1 MHRISAQR
9 HKIHRAVNYV
19 TQNIAQRLDANVLAD
34 VACLSKFHF
43 SRVFHDHC
51 GETPHEYLSR
61 IRLEL
66 AARSLN
72 YIEDKSITD
81 ITLDCGF
88 SNPQNFCRSFSQKF
102 GTSPRSFRNNRLI
115 NPREF
120 AHSPGSRSVLL
131 DDLDVQIVVQPDYR
145 VAYIRHHG
153 PYGKNDGRIPA
164 KYSAIQAWARRIG
177 VWNDTSALIGL
188 CPDNPILTPPDR
200 CRYDICIPV
209 ESGMVEDDIVS
220 IQTIPGGSYARL
232 RISCEADEMLGYWK
246 LLTRHCIED
255 NNVTHALTYS
265 YEYYPCSQRDPSDT
279 RMDVELYLKIYTGL
293 I

>member
-1 MHRISAQR
+1 MHQISAQR

-19 TQNIAQRLDANVLAD
+19 TENITQQLDLNVLAD

-43 SRVFHDHC
+43 SRVFRDQC
-51 GETPHEYLSR
+51 GETPYEYLSR

-81 ITLDCGF
+81 IALDCGF
-88 SNPQNFCRSFSQKF
+88 SNPQNFSRSFRLKF
-102 GTSPRSFRNNRLI
+102 GVSPRSFRNNRLI

-120 AHSPGSRSVLL
+120 ASSPGSQLVLL
-131 DDLDVQIVVQPDYR
+131 DDLDIQIVTQPDYR

-153 PYGKNDGRIPA
+153 PYGQNDTRIPA
-164 KYSAIQAWARRIG
+164 KYSALQAWARRIG
-177 VWNDTSALIGL
+177 IWDDTSALIGL
-188 CPDNPILTPPDR
+188 CPDNPILTPPNL

-209 ESGMVEDDIVS
+209 DSGMMEDDIVS
-220 IQTIPGGSYARL
+220 IQTIPGGAYARL
-232 RISCEADEMLGYWK
+232 RISCEGDEMLGYWK
-246 LLTRHCIED
+246 LLTRYCIEE
-255 NNVTHALTYS
+255 NSITHALTYS
-265 YEYYPCSQRDPSDT
+265 YEYYPCSQRDPLDT
-279 RMDVELYLKIYTGL
+279 TTDVELYLKIHSGL

>member
-19 TQNIAQRLDANVLAD
+19 TENYAQPLDLNVLAD
-34 VACLSKFHF
+34 VARLSKYHF
-43 SRVFHDHC
+43 SRVFRDHC

-72 YIEDKSITD
+72 YIEDKPITD
-81 ITLDCGF
+81 IALDCGF
-88 SNPQNFCRSFSQKF
+88 SNPQNFSRSFRLKF
-102 GTSPRSFRNNRLI
+102 GTSPRSFRNSRLI
-115 NPREF
+115 SPREF
-120 AHSPGSRSVLL
+120 AHCPGSRSVLL
-131 DDLDVQIVVQPDYR
+131 DNLDVQIVTRPDYR

-153 PYGKNDGRIPA
+153 PYGKNDGCIPA

-177 VWNDTSALIGL
+177 IWNDTSALIGL
-188 CPDNPILTPPDR
+188 CPDNPVLTPPDR

-209 ESGMVEDDIVS
+209 ESSMVEDDFVS

-232 RISCEADEMLGYWK
+232 RISCEADEILDYWN

-255 NNVTHALTYS
+255 SSVTHALTHS
-265 YEYYPCSQRDPSDT
+265 YECYPRSQRDPSDT
-279 RMDVELYLKIYTGL
+279 TIDVELYLRIYTGL

>member
-1 MHRISAQR
+1 MHQISAQR
-9 HKIHRAVNYV
+9 HKIHRVVNYV
-19 TQNIAQRLDANVLAD
+19 AKNFAQRLDLNVLAD
-34 VACLSKFHF
+34 IACLSKFHF

-51 GETPHEYLSR
+51 GETPHEHLSR

-72 YIEDKSITD
+72 YIENKSITD
-81 ITLDCGF
+81 VALDCGF
-88 SNPQNFCRSFSQKF
+88 SNPQNFSRSFRLKF
-102 GTSPRSFRNNRLI
+102 GTSPRSFRNNLLI

-131 DDLDVQIVVQPDYR
+131 DDLDVQIVTRPDCR
-145 VAYIRHHG
+145 VAYIRHYG
-153 PYGKNDGRIPA
+153 PYGKHDGRIPA
-164 KYSAIQAWARRIG
+164 KYSVIQAWARRTGI
-177 VWNDTSALIGL
+177 WKDTSALIGL

-209 ESGMVEDDIVS
+209 ESNVAEDDFVS

-232 RISCEADEMLGYWK
+232 RISCEADEILDYWN

-255 NNVTHALTYS
+255 SNITHALTHS
-265 YEYYPCSQRDPSDT
+265 YEYYPLTQRDPLDT
-279 RMDVELYLKIYTGL
+279 TIDVELYLRIYTGL

>member
-9 HKIHRAVNYV
+9 HKIHRVVNYV
-19 TQNIAQRLDANVLAD
+19 TENIAQQLDLNVLAD

-43 SRVFHDHC
+43 SRVFLDHC
-51 GETPHEYLSR
+51 SETPHEYLSR

-81 ITLDCGF
+81 IALDCGF
-88 SNPQNFCRSFSQKF
+88 SNPQNFSRSFRLRF

-115 NPREF
+115 NPRKF
-120 AHSPGSRSVLL
+120 AHCSGPGSDLL
-131 DDLDVQIVVQPDYR
+131 NDLDVQIITRPDCR
-145 VAYIRHHG
+145 VAYIRHYG
-153 PYGKNDGRIPA
+153 PYGKNDSRIPA
-164 KYSAIQAWARRIG
+164 KYSALQAWARRIG
-177 VWNDTSALIGL
+177 IWNDTLALIGL

-209 ESGMVEDDIVS
+209 ESGVMEDDIVS

-232 RISCEADEMLGYWK
+232 RISCQSDEILGYWN
-246 LLTRHCIED
+246 LLTTHCIEE
-255 NNVTHALTYS
+255 NSITHALTHS
-265 YEYYPCSQRDPSDT
+265 YECYPVTQRNPSNT
-279 RMDVELYLKIYTGL
+279 TLDVELYLRIYTGL
-293 I
+293 T

>member
-19 TQNIAQRLDANVLAD
+19 TENISQQLDLNVLAD

-43 SRVFHDHC
+43 SRVFRDHC

-81 ITLDCGF
+81 IALDCGF
-88 SNPQNFCRSFSQKF
+88 SNPQNFARSFRLWF
-102 GTSPRSFRNNRLI
+102 GTSPRGFRNNRLI

-131 DDLDVQIVVQPDYR
+131 DDLDIQLVNQPDYR
-145 VAYIRHHG
+145 VAYIRHLG
-153 PYGKNDGRIPA
+153 PYGKNDGRIAA
-164 KYSAIQAWARRIG
+164 KYSAIQAWAQRIG
-177 VWNDTSALIGL
+177 IWNDTPALIGL

-209 ESGMVEDDIVS
+209 GSDVVEDDIVS

-232 RISCEADEMLGYWK
+232 RISCEGDEMLGYWK
-246 LLTRHCIED
+246 LLTRHCIEV
-255 NNVTHALTYS
+255 NNITHALTYS
-265 YEYYPCSQRDPSDT
+265 YEYYPITQRDPSDT
-279 RMDVELYLKIYTGL
+279 TIDVELYLKIYAGL
-293 I
+293 F